1 MPKVIHLGNGIFLFA
16 RCTSQPYSPRIKNLK
31 NSYNSWLV
39 DSIDPAPNSST
50 LLINYEK
57 PPHNTYT
64 KVISRPNKQPKTT
77 TTTPQ
82 LALLPL
88 AKLSEMAMERER
100 ES

>member
-1 MPKVIHLGNGIFLFA
+1 
-16 RCTSQPYSPRIKNLK
+16 
-31 NSYNSWLV
+31 LV

-77 TTTPQ
+77 TTPH

-100 ES
+100 ERVSCELGGCTPKFVLKCSKNHLVNIDA